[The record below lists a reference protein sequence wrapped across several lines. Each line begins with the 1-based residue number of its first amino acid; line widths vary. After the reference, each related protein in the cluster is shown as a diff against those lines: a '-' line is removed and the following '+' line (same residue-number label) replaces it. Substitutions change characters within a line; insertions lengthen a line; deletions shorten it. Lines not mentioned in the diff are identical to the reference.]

1 MSKKLAFRSP
11 PGNPPVELGVTVG
24 VGVGVSVVV
33 AVGVCV
39 GVSVGVSVGV
49 GDKVIV
55 GVVVGVGVGETAGP
69 EQGSELHKPNSVLVT
84 LYPNPPASQGYEVP
98 LYGVP
103 PIVKYVVTVYPVSTQ
118 MLKLL
123 FEVVAVY
130 VWLLPLQSV

>member
-1 MSKKLAFRSP
+1 MVNLSQSSA
-11 PGNPPVELGVTVG
+11 VGVDEGVG
-24 VGVGVSVVV
+24 VGVGVN
-33 AVGVCV
+33 VGLAP
-39 GVSVGVSVGV
+39 GVSVGV